1 MAGLFLIYKRLHSRA
16 ERREHANVERRLVH
30 KTSDHEPD
38 ANGVMTVLPESADRF
53 IDGLS
58 GRSPLRVVLAHA
70 LTRRILGAVPLYAF
84 VVFLC
89 GGINARG
96 GKASPTV
103 AYFRGIIVSFGFN
116 ATLWPTDKGVRS
128 RSWFRIMAPLNFLR
142 AIMVTRA
149 VALEMANVPV
159 YVSRVGTVAHYV
171 AASLI
176 ALAPW
181 TSFVLDVRGKN
192 RWAYVRFLRS
202 LSAGSML
209 AAVVVLR
216 CTALGPH
223 SSQFPPCM
231 RSGGFPF
238 HIAVARPTF
247 VLVLNALQT
256 PANRQALASL
266 ADRMGLTHVP
276 IHLSQIRSL
285 TDARDV
291 WSLVQR
297 LMHPSRAS
305 ANSSSDRLSDSPSAI
320 GPQARRGVSKEGG
333 SLTSES
339 HHTSKL
345 PAGAAYVLTP
355 PPAAAPPPPPEVPEA
370 ASEVPAA
377 APEAPEAASE
387 VPAAVSSGQCVSR
400 TRDD

>member
-1 MAGLFLIYKRLHSRA
+1 MAGLYLIYKRLHSRA
-16 ERREHANVERRLVH
+16 ERREHNANANLERRLVH
-30 KTSDHEPD
+30 KKSDHEPD
-38 ANGVMTVLPESADRF
+38 ANGVSDGLTVLPESAEEF

-58 GRSPLRVVLAHA
+58 GRSPLRVVFAHA
-70 LTRRILGAVPLYAF
+70 LTRRVLGAVPLYAF
-84 VVFLC
+84 VVFLW
-89 GGINARG
+89 GGVNARG

-128 RSWFRIMAPLNFLR
+128 RSWFRVMAPLNFLR
-142 AIMVTRA
+142 ALMVTRA
-149 VALEMANVPV
+149 VALEMASMPV
-159 YVSRVGTVAHYV
+159 YVSRVGTIAHYV
-171 AASLI
+171 AASFI

-181 TSFVLDVRGKN
+181 TMFVLDVRGKN
-192 RWAYVRFLRS
+192 RWVYVRFLRS

-209 AAVVVLR
+209 AAVIVLR
-216 CTALGPH
+216 CTALGAH
-223 SSQFPPCM
+223 SQFPPRM
-231 RSGGFPF
+231 RGSGFPF

-276 IHLSQIRSL
+276 IHLSQIRTL

-320 GPQARRGVSKEGG
+320 GPQAKRGVSKEGG

-345 PAGAAYVLTP
+345 PAGAASMYVMTP
-355 PPAAAPPPPPEVPEA
+355 PPAAAPPPAVPEA
-370 ASEVPAA
+370 ASDVPA
-377 APEAPEAASE
+377 
-387 VPAAVSSGQCVSR
+387 SG
-400 TRDD
+400 TRGA